1 MVDPSEF
8 QSIDELGDEM
18 DLELDLDEFDGRFFL
33 TLEDVQEIENLS
45 FLEEDI
51 NL

>member
-18 DLELDLDEFDGRFFL
+18 DLELDRDEFDESFFL